1 MVSVFLLVKSMR
13 GPHGLCNSG
22 ATDLGAEG
30 REGRLVLWV
39 DGTTTGTAALL
50 GAGTAGSAAT
60 TLATAA
66 TATATALT
74 TATSTTALA
83 TATTGTTT
91 ATVTSVGGGVVLTVK
106 SKGVLGLGLL
116 GAVLL
121 GTGTGE
127 VLLVSALHGLALGEL
142 LAGALVGLADGEA
155 VAGKSLALLGKV
167 GKVLLVG
174 LGVVLLRLGGGV
186 HTVGTGSGG
195 RVGSVVVLNFG
206 SSKVGTSLLVVPLRG
221 TLLEAPAVTGLLLV
235 LAFVKS
241 ARWSSILLCM
251 LELTQ
256 CQCGCDGRRGR
267 AYRHG
272 RHHHGHHGH
281 GRGRS
286 GCQWHHHGAL
296 YDVSWIYEQ

>member
-22 ATDLGAEG
+22 ATNLGAEG
-30 REGRLVLWV
+30 REGRLVLGV

-50 GAGTAGSAAT
+50 GAGTSGSTTT

-66 TATATALT
+66 TTTATTLT

-91 ATVTSVGGGVVLTVK
+91 ATVPSVGSGVVLTIK

-121 GTGTGE
+121 ATSTGE
-127 VLLVSALHGLALGEL
+127 VLLVDALDGLALGEL
-142 LAGALVGLADGEA
+142 LVGALVGLADGKA
-155 VAGKSLALLGKV
+155 VAGKSLALLAEV

-174 LGVVLLRLGGGV
+174 LGVVLLGLGGGV
-186 HTVGTGSGG
+186 HTVGASGRG
-195 RVGSVVVLNFG
+195 RVGRVVVLNFG
-206 SSKVGTSLLVVPLRG
+206 SCEVGTGLLVVPLGG

-235 LAFVKS
+235 LAFAMSV
-241 ARWSSILLCM
+241 
-251 LELTQ
+251 
-256 CQCGCDGRRGR
+256 RR
-267 AYRHG
+267 Y
-272 RHHHGHHGH
+272 
-281 GRGRS
+281 
-286 GCQWHHHGAL
+286 L
-296 YDVSWIYEQ
+296 IYERD

>member
-1 MVSVFLLVKSMR
+1 MVSVFLLIKSMR

-22 ATDLGAEG
+22 ATNLGAEG
-30 REGRLVLWV
+30 REGRLVLGV
-39 DGTTTGTAALL
+39 DGTATGTAALL

-66 TATATALT
+66 TTTATTLT

-91 ATVTSVGGGVVLTVK
+91 ATVTSVGSGVVLTIK

-121 GTGTGE
+121 ATGTSE
-127 VLLVSALHGLALGEL
+127 VLLVNTLDGLALGEL
-142 LAGALVGLADGEA
+142 LAGTLVGLADGEA

-174 LGVVLLRLGGGV
+174 LGVVLLSLGGGV
-186 HTVGTGSGG
+186 HTVGASCGS
-195 RVGSVVVLNFG
+195 RVGRVVVLNFG
-206 SSKVGTSLLVVPLRG
+206 SCEVGAGLLVVPLGG

-235 LAFVKS
+235 LAVAKS
-241 ARWSSILLCM
+241 VRWSMID
-251 LELTQ
+251 T
-256 CQCGCDGRRGR
+256 
-267 AYRHG
+267 
-272 RHHHGHHGH
+272 
-281 GRGRS
+281 
-286 GCQWHHHGAL
+286 
-296 YDVSWIYEQ
+296 YD